1 MKKLFI
7 LSFAIASSLLF
18 VQCKKTETLNEEVI
32 TTVKSLSQNSLEGT
46 WAVRSLTSVPRSIDL
61 RWTKKF
67 PKFTFSADQIELK
80 MGLDLCDKQYTYDND
95 VLTVAPLSTCS
106 ITNNDHVNLN
116 DLFVGDFT
124 LTFSTDLPGMLSI
137 KNNDGTEIVLTRINQ
152 LGSTTAE
159 PTGIQVN

>member
-1 MKKLFI
+1 
-7 LSFAIASSLLF
+7 
-18 VQCKKTETLNEEVI
+18 
-32 TTVKSLSQNSLEGT
+32 
-46 WAVRSLTSVPRSIDL
+46 
-61 RWTKKF
+61 
-67 PKFTFSADQIELK
+67 

-137 KNNDGTEIVLTRINQ
+137 KNNDGTEIVLTKINQ
-152 LGSTTAE
+152 LGTSTAE
-159 PTGIQVN
+159 PTGLSIN